1 MLRALYS
8 AASGMEALQLNIDNI
23 ANNLANVNTTGFK
36 QRRTQFQDLLYQNL
50 VAPGS
55 NASTSTEVPTGL
67 QVGLGTRAVS
77 NEIIFLQGDFVQT
90 GNDLDLVIE
99 GKGFFQVRLPDGNI
113 AYTRGGAFHLDRD
126 GRLVTSNG
134 DPLEP
139 QVSIPRE
146 ATKVSIGADGTVSV
160 KLPGQMDSQ
169 QVGRLE
175 LATFVNPAGL
185 DSIGKNLFMPSTASG
200 DAITGSPGE
209 EGVGTLL
216 QGYLEQS
223 NVNVVKEMIN
233 LIVSQRAYES
243 SSRVVRAADQMYQE
257 VNNTVR

>member
-8 AASGMEALQLNIDNI
+8 AASGMEALQINIDNI

-36 QRRTQFQDLLYQNL
+36 QRRTQFQDLLYQTL

-55 NASTSTEVPTGL
+55 SASTSTEIPTGL
-67 QVGLGTRAVS
+67 QIGLGTRAVS
-77 NEIIFLQGDFVQT
+77 NSILFMQGDYVET
-90 GNDLDLVIE
+90 GNDLDVVIE

-113 AYTRGGAFHLDRD
+113 AYTRSGAFHLDRD

-139 QVSIPRE
+139 QISIPRE
-146 ATKVSIGADGTVSV
+146 ATKVSIGPDGTVSV
-160 KLPGQMDSQ
+160 QMPGQLDAQ
-169 QVGRLE
+169 QVGRFE

-185 DSIGKNLFMPSTASG
+185 DSIGKNLFTPTTASG

-209 EGVGTLL
+209 EGVGRLM
-216 QGYLEQS
+216 QSFLEQS

-243 SSRVVRAADQMYQE
+243 SSRVVRTADQMYQE
-257 VNNTVR
+257 VNNVVR

>member
-36 QRRTQFQDLLYQNL
+36 QRRTQFQDLLYQTL

-55 NASTSTEVPTGL
+55 SASSSTEVPTGL
-67 QVGLGTRAVS
+67 QIGLGTRAVS
-77 NEIIFLQGDFVQT
+77 NSVLFLQGDYVET
-90 GNDLDLVIE
+90 GNELDVVVE
-99 GKGFFQVRLPDGNI
+99 GKGFFQVRMPDGNI
-113 AYTRGGAFHLDRD
+113 AYTRSGAFHLDRD

-139 QVSIPRE
+139 QISIPRE
-146 ATKVSIGADGTVSV
+146 ATKVSIGPDGTVSV
-160 KLPGQMDSQ
+160 QMPGQLDAQ
-169 QVGRLE
+169 QVGRFE

-185 DSIGKNLFMPSTASG
+185 DSIGKNLFRPTTASG

-209 EGVGTLL
+209 EGVGRLM
-216 QGYLEQS
+216 QSFLEQS

-257 VNNTVR
+257 VNNVVR

>member
-99 GKGFFQVRLPDGNI
+99 GRGFFQVRLPDGNI

-146 ATKVSIGADGTVSV
+146 ATKVSVGSDGTVSV
-160 KLPGQMDSQ
+160 KLPGQMDAQ

-185 DSIGKNLFMPSTASG
+185 DSVGKNLFMPSTASG

-223 NVNVVKEMIN
+223 NVDVVKEMIN